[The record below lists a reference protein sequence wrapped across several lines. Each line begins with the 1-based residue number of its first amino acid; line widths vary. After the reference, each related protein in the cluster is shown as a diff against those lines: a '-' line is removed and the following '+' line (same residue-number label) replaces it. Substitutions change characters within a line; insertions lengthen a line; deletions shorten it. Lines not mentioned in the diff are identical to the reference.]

1 MECCLD
7 QIKSFFHANGD
18 GLKKAFIEKSSE
30 LSSLHYA
37 LSLYTQTTDSLIKTF
52 IRTQNNQDAPAH
64 EERFGEVSIQI
75 DVFTHPVTG
84 EHKVTV
90 KVVAANALKWRTKSM
105 FQPFVECSIVGPH
118 LSDKKRQ
125 NKTKSKTNNWSPKYN
140 ETFHFAIGNEEPAH
154 MYELHT
160 SVKDYCFAREDRCIG
175 LNVIKL
181 GNVVESGS
189 YACWLPLGPRLQ
201 MDDTGWTILRILSH
215 RANDE
220 LAKEFV
226 QLKSSQRHKEEI

>member
-1 MECCLD
+1 
-7 QIKSFFHANGD
+7 
-18 GLKKAFIEKSSE
+18 
-30 LSSLHYA
+30 
-37 LSLYTQTTDSLIKTF
+37 
-52 IRTQNNQDAPAH
+52 
-64 EERFGEVSIQI
+64 
-75 DVFTHPVTG
+75 
-84 EHKVTV
+84 V

-175 LNVIKL
+175 LNVVKL
-181 GNVVESGS
+181 GNVVEHGS
-189 YACWLPLGPRLQ
+189 YACWLPLGALLQ

-215 RANDE
+215 RTNDE

-226 QLKSSQRHKEEI
+226 TLKSAQRHKEDV